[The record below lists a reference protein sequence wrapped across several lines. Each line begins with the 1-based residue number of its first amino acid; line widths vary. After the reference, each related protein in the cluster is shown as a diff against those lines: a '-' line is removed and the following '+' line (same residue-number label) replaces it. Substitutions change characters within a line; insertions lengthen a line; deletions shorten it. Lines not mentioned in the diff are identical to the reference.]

1 MKTKTLYCLLGAT
14 ALVSAAL
21 AALPG
26 IAEGVFTSL
35 AAFPFEQI
43 ALGLRA
49 LSLSGAGGNVAA
61 IIIYIILCLLPTALA
76 LPKLRKNH
84 KGEDVLIPI
93 FSLALFPALYFM
105 INPALLT
112 GSFGMSF
119 APMTVALLGGGCWC
133 IVISWLLLKLARRS
147 GESDRSGI
155 EKYLRI
161 CVLVM
166 AFVFTV
172 AAFHGSISGFVSAIE
187 KLREGNTD
195 GAVNIAPTV
204 AFLVLQTIVAALPCA
219 LDAVVA
225 VKGAAL
231 LSAMAED
238 RYSAETVEK
247 AEKLAS
253 VSIFSLKL
261 TVVASLVFNLLQLVL
276 IRRLL
281 VVAVEVVLPL
291 GGLAFMLAA
300 LLLSRFL
307 RENKALKDD
316 NDLFI

>member
-1 MKTKTLYCLLGAT
+1 MKTKTLYCILAAV
-14 ALVSAAL
+14 ALVSAVL

-26 IAEGVFTSL
+26 IAVGVFTSL

-49 LSLSGAGGNVAA
+49 LSLSGAGGNIAA
-61 IIIYIILCLLPTALA
+61 IIIYVVICLLPTALA
-76 LPKLRKNH
+76 LPGLRKGF
-84 KGEDVLIPI
+84 KGEDILIPF
-93 FSLALFPALYFM
+93 FSIALFPALFYM

-112 GSFGMSF
+112 GSYGMGF

-133 IVISWLLLKLARRS
+133 VIISWLLLKLVRRS

-161 CVLVM
+161 CIIVM
-166 AFVFTV
+166 AFVFTAV
-172 AAFHGSISGFVSAIE
+172 AFSGGVSGFVTALE
-187 KLREGNTD
+187 KLREGNT
-195 GAVNIAPTV
+195 GGMVNTAPTV
-204 AFLVLQTIVAALPCA
+204 AFLVLQAIVAALPYA
-219 LDAVVA
+219 LDAIVA
-225 VKGAAL
+225 VKGAEL
-231 LSAMAED
+231 LSAMAMD
-238 RYSAETVEK
+238 RYSAETVAK

-253 VSIFSLKL
+253 FSVFALKL
-261 TVVASLVFNLLQLVL
+261 TVVASLVFNLLQLIL
-276 IRRLL
+276 IKRLL

-291 GGLAFMLAA
+291 GSLAFMLAA

-307 RENKALKDD
+307 RENKELKDD